1 MPKNSRFSRISKFI
15 VLPLIPTGFYSNI
28 ARVRKRRR
36 TQRGK
41 DPPSDSDPRSDGE
54 FGKNLA
60 CQSSK
65 IDASECSEEFAR
77 DTPATSVTDAD
88 KPATIASVIWKY
100 FKRRILS
107 LLLSIRP

>member
-28 ARVRKRRR
+28 ARFRKRRR

-41 DPPSDSDPRSDGE
+41 DPPPDSDPRSDAV
-54 FGKNLA
+54 FGKDLA

-65 IDASECSEEFAR
+65 IEHNHLANSASSRTVLRIALRAFSGVSALGSVRVSEYACLFLR
-77 DTPATSVTDAD
+77 
-88 KPATIASVIWKY
+88 
-100 FKRRILS
+100 
-107 LLLSIRP
+107 